1 MDDRPHIATQ
11 EATRLSWVG
20 GENLGRGS
28 IFTFNASDQVIL
40 RTAAPSLTIP
50 QSLLLQAEEVIQ

>member
-1 MDDRPHIATQ
+1 M
-11 EATRLSWVG
+11 SWVG